1 MYARVTRFQMQVER
15 REDANRI
22 TEQEIAPGLRGE
34 PGFKHLY
41 VLVAPETG
49 QGMVVTLW
57 ESRADE
63 EASRPTTGQRFARLG
78 AILAGPP
85 QPSEV
90 YEVMAEG

>member
-1 MYARVTRFQMQVER
+1 MYARVTRFQMQMER
-15 REDANRI
+15 REDASLI
-22 TEQEIAPGLRGE
+22 TEQEITPGLRGE

-41 VLVAPETG
+41 VLVAPESG

-57 ESRADE
+57 ESQAAE

-78 AILAGPP
+78 EILTGPP

-90 YEVMAEG
+90 YEVTAEG

>member
-1 MYARVTRFQMQVER
+1 MYARVTRFQMQIER
-15 REDANRI
+15 SEDASRI
-22 TEQEIAPGLRGE
+22 TEQEITPGLRGE

-41 VLVAPETG
+41 VLVAPESG

-57 ESRADE
+57 ESQAAE
-63 EASRPTTGQRFARLG
+63 VASRPTTGQRFALLG
-78 AILAGPP
+78 EILTGPP

>member
-15 REDANRI
+15 GEDANRI
-22 TEQEIAPGLRGE
+22 TEQEITPGLRQE

-41 VLVAPETG
+41 VLVARETG

-57 ESRADE
+57 ESQAAE
-63 EASRPTTGQRFARLG
+63 EASRSTTAQRFALLG
-78 AILAGPP
+78 EILTGPP

-90 YEVMAEG
+90 YEVTAEG